1 MSELYGN
8 SLKMVFDI
16 YSERN
21 LGIVIDGTEAFTNTN
36 SQTHIC
42 IKHTYIHKYAYIHTC
57 LCNVE
62 LLSAVSLPI
71 SPVSC

>member
-36 SQTHIC
+36 S
-42 IKHTYIHKYAYIHTC
+42 
-57 LCNVE
+57 
-62 LLSAVSLPI
+62 
-71 SPVSC
+71 

>member
-42 IKHTYIHKYAYIHTC
+42 INIHTDINMHIYIHIY
-57 LCNVE
+57 VM
-62 LLSAVSLPI
+62 
-71 SPVSC
+71 